1 VKLPDIAGAEKQLSG
16 VRVWIVREPNHL
28 SLVSA
33 LETEGVTMASVQ
45 LRIRAFQDEPDRA
58 VMIQLEYNPPKGR
71 NERLIRIEWRPLTSH
86 TNTNKAPE
94 PYRLMIIRT
103 SHIHR
108 FENNYFEAGNRMVR
122 GNLPHAI
129 PLEPDPSSFD
139 ELLEVASKEF
149 RISDLNRV
157 PTPPWQGRMV

>member
-1 VKLPDIAGAEKQLSG
+1 MKLSDIVGADKQLSG
-16 VRVWIVREPNHL
+16 VQAWIVREPNQL

-33 LETEGVTMASVQ
+33 IETDGITMASVQ
-45 LRIRAFQDEPDRA
+45 LRMRAFLDEPDRA

-71 NERLIRIEWRPLTSH
+71 NERLIRIEWRPLAPH

-103 SHIHR
+103 SHVHR
-108 FENNYFEAGNRMVR
+108 FENNSYEAGNRMVR

-129 PLEPDPSSFD
+129 PLEPDPSNFG
-139 ELLEVASKEF
+139 ELLEVASKELK
-149 RISDLNRV
+149 ISDLNRV
-157 PTPPWQGRMV
+157 ATPPWQARMV